1 MNITMDPKQPS
12 DLMLCLTMFS
22 IVDKVKPSA
31 SLEVLRQCIEV
42 VSQKTETPPPT
53 KEIPTK

>member
-1 MNITMDPKQPS
+1 MNRDQPS
-12 DLMLCLTMFS
+12 DLMLCLAMFS

-42 VSQKTETPPPT
+42 VSQKTETPPAS
-53 KEIPTK
+53 KETPSK